1 MTSAGDM
8 NNLYSGAFAFT
19 SPPNRL
25 MLSDTASNQYA
36 AINNLAGTAAAGA
49 AAGVSSFST
58 KFTVLRFNSDKKS
71 ANASQKRRGL
81 AGTVSGGAKSRK
93 SKGSKVSRKSRC
105 SEFQTNIF
113 GEAVRNFE

>member
-1 MTSAGDM
+1 
-8 NNLYSGAFAFT
+8 
-19 SPPNRL
+19 